1 MRLRGFTSPSDWRA
15 FSVGY
20 EGERERG
27 GYRNKK
33 RIDNLVIRLY
43 IKCMNIT
50 EHALDRMFERG
61 FTPEMLGKFLASGY
75 RVLAANDGRY
85 KMVGVVDGVSWTLIV
100 ESDMYTVVTVRRS
113 HGGEA

>member
-1 MRLRGFTSPSDWRA
+1 
-15 FSVGY
+15 
-20 EGERERG
+20 
-27 GYRNKK
+27 
-33 RIDNLVIRLY
+33 
-43 IKCMNIT
+43 
-50 EHALDRMFERG
+50 
-61 FTPEMLGKFLASGY
+61 MLGKFLASGY